1 VATSPVD
8 GPRAERSTALQ
19 PDDLRLV
26 QRALARDEE
35 ALQLLTLRLECV
47 PRFVRRLERCGSRRI
62 PRADFDDITQD
73 VATAFWRCL
82 ARFDGSC
89 RLETWVFGITR
100 RIVLRWRSR
109 RADFVPLDHDDAAD
123 APALRTEARDT
134 CPIDAGR
141 VLARLERRLRVVV
154 LLKHVRDLSFDEI
167 GARLRLSPNT
177 VKTRYY
183 RALEFLRGEI
193 ERREAED
200 ARPRPAVRD
209 VARPA
214 ARPATRPVARPDA
227 RAAPRPAV
235 RCSA

>member
-1 VATSPVD
+1 VTESPVE
-8 GPRAERSTALQ
+8 GPCAERSTVR
-19 PDDLRLV
+19 PSDDLRLV

-47 PRFVRRLERCGSRRI
+47 PRFVRRFERCGARRI

-89 RLETWVFGITR
+89 RLETWLFGITR
-100 RIVLRWRSR
+100 RIVLRWRTR
-109 RADFVPLDHDDAAD
+109 RADFVPLDDDGAAD
-123 APALRTEARDT
+123 APALRTEVRDT
-134 CPIDAGR
+134 CAIDAGR

-167 GARLRLSPNT
+167 GARLGLSPNT

-183 RALEFLRGEI
+183 RALEFLRSEI

-200 ARPRPAVRD
+200 ARPRPAARD
-209 VARPA
+209 ASRAAARPVARPA
-214 ARPATRPVARPDA
+214 ARPVARTAA
-227 RAAPRPAV
+227 RQAV
-235 RCSA
+235 RRSA